1 VDHVVNPGWNPI
13 GFSSPQ
19 SKAYYLPSLVQ
30 FALQGSANNSPHLMQ
45 LIQHLDGYGA
55 NDALVSYCGKGQR
68 RAMAAFLEHVVETRT
83 AYLASH
89 DPFDQVLRTY
99 TYWSADS

>member
-13 GFSSPQ
+13 GFSSSQ
-19 SKAYYLPSLVQ
+19 GKAYYLPSLVQ

-55 NDALVSYCGKGQR
+55 NDALVSYCGKGQPW
-68 RAMAAFLEHVVETRT
+68 ALAAFLEHGVETRT
-83 AYLASH
+83 ASKN
-89 DPFDQVLRTY
+89 PFDQVLRTY
-99 TYWSADS
+99 TYWSADY